1 MRGGAIVREVGK
13 LFLAA
18 LLVVFGLVG
27 PAAGAGPITWGV
39 DGPDGRRADLKAI
52 FEVMQA
58 RGLTQYRV
66 SANLARDTDPYAV
79 QMYRDMLAL
88 AKTYGITLKPIL
100 ATPFAWGD
108 RTDGG
113 KYPAGDWNALYQQ
126 AYSRTYTF
134 VINFKD
140 QINDWELGNEINLLA
155 LDPSGKKLY
164 GRGWTAEEFD
174 MPVMNDWVAIL
185 KGMSDAIGK
194 INREYGLHLRRTLNT
209 TSTMF
214 GFLDFMASKGVE
226 FDVISY
232 HYYEVLNQNPNRAWG
247 GSRQAYSLFKK
258 LGTYGKP
265 VVFNEIN
272 CGEIYKPAY
281 ENEAGKPLTEA
292 CYKSL
297 HATLSYIVRQSDVD
311 IESVLIYELLDEPA
325 KAPPENRFGLM
336 YDIRTPKV
344 PLYMLSRFAGKELA
358 PHEAEELAKRGM

>member
-1 MRGGAIVREVGK
+1 MFLAMKRV
-13 LFLAA
+13 FLAA
-18 LLVVFGLVG
+18 LLLTLGLVASVG
-27 PAAGAGPITWGV
+27 NASAGPLTWGV

-66 SANLARDTDPYAV
+66 GANLARDTDPYEV

-100 ATPFAWGD
+100 APPFAWGD

-113 KYPAGDWNALYQQ
+113 KYPAGDSNALYQQ
-126 AYSRTYTF
+126 AYSRTYSF

-140 QINDWELGNEINLLA
+140 QINDWEMGNEINLLA
-155 LDPSGKKLY
+155 LDSSGKKLY

-174 MPVMNDWVAIL
+174 MPVMNDWAAVL
-185 KGMSDAIGK
+185 KGMSDAIDK
-194 INREYGLHLRRTLNT
+194 INREHGTHLRRVLNT

-214 GFLDFMASKGVE
+214 GFLDFMASKGVG

-232 HYYEVLNQNPNRAWG
+232 HYYESLNQNPNRAWG
-247 GSRQAYSLFKK
+247 GSRQPYNLFKK
-258 LGTYGKP
+258 LATYGKP
-265 VVFNEIN
+265 VVFNEVN
-272 CGEIYKPAY
+272 CAEIYKPAY

-297 HATLSYIVRQSDVD
+297 HATLSFIANQVD
-311 IESVLIYELLDEPA
+311 ANVESVLIYELFDEPK

-336 YDIRTPKV
+336 YDLKTPKV
-344 PLYMLSRFAGKELA
+344 PLYLLSRFAGKELA
-358 PHEAEELAKRGM
+358 PHEAEELTKRGM